1 MAKGLTIAALA
12 IAVLMLILFGVDLAI
27 QIPFGRQSMLLDI
40 CFVICGLG
48 LAILGFT
55 TWRELD

>member
-1 MAKGLTIAALA
+1 MAELTRGTGHMAKGLTIAALA

-40 CFVICGLG
+40 CLSLIH
-48 LAILGFT
+48 I
-55 TWRELD
+55 